1 MARKKSKGHKKTNKP
16 KKSKKQ
22 LQEELEA
29 KQELKGKIWREIS
42 GILQITIAVFLI
54 VAATGL
60 AGSAGNWLLGALKSV
75 IGLAAYLLPVI
86 LIANAWVLFQPS
98 KYKLTIANIAGEL
111 GVLIFSAGIFAFVFQ
126 STSSDIQVLSNQ
138 GGLVG
143 YGLYT
148 TISPILNR
156 YLVIFIFAAFTAICL
171 VIAAQARLVDIIKKF
186 LSIFSI
192 GRKKGD
198 DEVNEEKEPK
208 LQINTK
214 LPIKGTIGAD
224 EPKAKEKEEALTLMA
239 DKNWKY
245 PSLDLLESDGSK
257 ADAGDVKENAKIIHN
272 TLAHFGIEVSMA
284 DVNIGPTVA
293 QYSLKPPDG
302 VKLNKITTLDRDLAL
317 ALAAH
322 PIRIEAPIPGKS
334 LVGVEVPN
342 KKAAMVRLKDIL
354 GSKDMDAYKGKLSFV
369 LGRDVTGE
377 IVVGDLAKMPH
388 LLVAGA
394 TGSGKSVMINAL
406 IASLLYRNS
415 PSELKLILV
424 DPKRVELTPYNGIPH
439 LLAPVIVEP
448 DRTVSALKWA
458 VAEMER
464 RYRLFAETNNK
475 NIADYTVS
483 HREDAMPSIVVL
495 IDELAD
501 LMMVAAK
508 EVEGLVVRLAQMGRA
523 AGMHLVLATQR
534 PDVNVITGIIKANIP
549 SRIALRTASQIDSRT
564 ILDQMGAEKLVGNG
578 DMLFLDPDFT
588 KPKRIQ
594 GVFTSNKEIENI
606 NKFLIEQ
613 RTAEYN
619 EEVTAQAVK
628 LGGGGGGSIDASD
641 DPMLNQAIEVVL
653 QNGKASASVLQRRLR
668 VGYARAARLIDMLE
682 EQGVVG
688 PADGARPREVLI
700 SSMEDVG
707 GGAPE
712 QE

>member
-1 MARKKSKGHKKTNKP
+1 MASKKKH
-16 KKSKKQ
+16 KKSKKPVKPQ
-22 LQEELEA
+22 KSKKELQQEA
-29 KQELKGKIWREIS
+29 EARQELKHKIAREIS
-42 GILQITIAVFLI
+42 AILQITLAVFLV

-60 AGSAGNWLLGALKSV
+60 AGSAGTWLLNMLKSLF
-75 IGLAAYLLPVI
+75 GLAAYAVPLILL
-86 LIANAWVLFQPS
+86 ANAWVLFQPS
-98 KYKLTIANIAGEL
+98 KYKLTVANIAGEL
-111 GVLIFSAGIFAFVFQ
+111 GVLIFLAGIFGFIFM
-126 STSSDIQVLSNQ
+126 SGSSDIQVLINQ

-171 VIAAQARLVDIIKKF
+171 VIAAQARLVDIIRK
-186 LSIFSI
+186 LSHPF
-192 GRKKGD
+192 GRKS
-198 DEVNEEKEPK
+198 EEAEEEKEPK

-214 LPIKGTIGAD
+214 LPIKGTIGNE
-224 EPKAKEKEEALTLMA
+224 EPKPKEKEEALTLMA

-245 PSLDLLESDGSK
+245 PGLELLESDGSK
-257 ADAGDVKENAKIIHN
+257 ADAGDVKENAKVIHN
-272 TLAHFGIEVSMA
+272 TLAHFGIEVQMA

-354 GSKDMDAYKGKLSFV
+354 GSKDMDAYKAKLSFV

-377 IVVGDLAKMPH
+377 IMVADLAKMPH

-406 IASLLYRNS
+406 ITSLLYRNS

-448 DRTVSALKWA
+448 DRTISALKWA

-475 NIADYTVS
+475 NIADYNVS

-594 GVFTSNKEIENI
+594 GVFTSNKEIENV
-606 NKFLIEQ
+606 NTFLREQ
-613 RTAEYN
+613 RAAEYN
-619 EEVTAQAVK
+619 EEVTTQSVK
-628 LGGGGGGSIDASD
+628 MPGGGGGSIDDSD

-668 VGYARAARLIDMLE
+668 VGYARAARLIDILE
-682 EQGVVG
+682 EQGIVG

-700 SSMEDVG
+700 SSMEEVG

-712 QE
+712 QSE

>member
-1 MARKKSKGHKKTNKP
+1 MASKKKH
-16 KKSKKQ
+16 KKSKKPVKPQ
-22 LQEELEA
+22 KSKKELQQEA
-29 KQELKGKIWREIS
+29 EARQELKHKIAREIS
-42 GILQITIAVFLI
+42 AILQITLAVFLV

-60 AGSAGNWLLGALKSV
+60 AGSAGTWLLNMLKSLF
-75 IGLAAYLLPVI
+75 GLAAYAVPLILL
-86 LIANAWVLFQPS
+86 ANAWVLFQPS
-98 KYKLTIANIAGEL
+98 KYKLTVANIAGEL
-111 GVLIFSAGIFAFVFQ
+111 GVLIFLAGIFGFIFM
-126 STSSDIQVLSNQ
+126 SGSSDIQVLINQ

-171 VIAAQARLVDIIKKF
+171 VIAAQARLVDIIRK
-186 LSIFSI
+186 LSHPF
-192 GRKKGD
+192 GRKSEEG
-198 DEVNEEKEPK
+198 EEEKEPK

-214 LPIKGTIGAD
+214 LPIKGTIGNE
-224 EPKAKEKEEALTLMA
+224 EPKPKEKEEALTLMA

-245 PSLDLLESDGSK
+245 PGLELLESDGSK
-257 ADAGDVKENAKIIHN
+257 ADAGDVKENAKVIHN
-272 TLAHFGIEVSMA
+272 TLAHFGIEVQMA

-354 GSKDMDAYKGKLSFV
+354 GSKDMDAYKAKLSFV

-377 IVVGDLAKMPH
+377 IMVADLAKMPH

-406 IASLLYRNS
+406 ITSLLYRNS

-448 DRTVSALKWA
+448 DRTISALKWA

-475 NIADYTVS
+475 NIADYNVS

-594 GVFTSNKEIENI
+594 GVFTSNKEIENV
-606 NKFLIEQ
+606 NTFLREQ
-613 RTAEYN
+613 RAAEYN
-619 EEVTAQAVK
+619 EEVTTQSVK
-628 LGGGGGGSIDASD
+628 MPGGGGGSIDDSD

-668 VGYARAARLIDMLE
+668 VGYARAARLIDILE
-682 EQGVVG
+682 EQGIVG

-700 SSMEDVG
+700 SSMEEVG

-712 QE
+712 QSE

>member
-1 MARKKSKGHKKTNKP
+1 MASKKKH
-16 KKSKKQ
+16 KKSKKPVKPQ
-22 LQEELEA
+22 KSKKELQQEA
-29 KQELKGKIWREIS
+29 EARQELKHKIAREIS
-42 GILQITIAVFLI
+42 AILQITLAVFLV

-60 AGSAGNWLLGALKSV
+60 AGSAGTWLLNMLKSLF
-75 IGLAAYLLPVI
+75 GLAAYAVPLILL
-86 LIANAWVLFQPS
+86 ANAWVLFQPS
-98 KYKLTIANIAGEL
+98 KYKLTVANIAGEL
-111 GVLIFSAGIFAFVFQ
+111 GVLIFLAGIFGFIFM
-126 STSSDIQVLSNQ
+126 SGSSDIQVLINQ

-156 YLVIFIFAAFTAICL
+156 YLVIFIFAAFAAICL
-171 VIAAQARLVDIIKKF
+171 VIAAQARLVDIIRKVF
-186 LSIFSI
+186 HPF
-192 GRKKGD
+192 GRKPEEG
-198 DEVNEEKEPK
+198 EEEKEPK

-214 LPIKGTIGAD
+214 LPIKGTIGNE
-224 EPKAKEKEEALTLMA
+224 EPKPKEKEEALTLMA

-245 PSLDLLESDGSK
+245 PGLELLESDGSK
-257 ADAGDVKENAKIIHN
+257 ADAGDVKENAKVIHN
-272 TLAHFGIEVSMA
+272 TLAHFGIEVQMA

-354 GSKDMDAYKGKLSFV
+354 GSKDMDAYKAKLSFV

-377 IVVGDLAKMPH
+377 IMVADLAKMPH

-406 IASLLYRNS
+406 ITSLLYRNS

-448 DRTVSALKWA
+448 DRTISALKWA

-475 NIADYTVS
+475 NIADYNVS

-594 GVFTSNKEIENI
+594 GVFTSNKEIENV
-606 NKFLIEQ
+606 NTFLREQ
-613 RTAEYN
+613 RAAEYN
-619 EEVTAQAVK
+619 EEVTTQSVK
-628 LGGGGGGSIDASD
+628 MPGGGGGSIDDSD

-668 VGYARAARLIDMLE
+668 VGYARAARLIDILE
-682 EQGVVG
+682 EQGIVG

-700 SSMEDVG
+700 SSMEEVG

-712 QE
+712 QSE

>member
-1 MARKKSKGHKKTNKP
+1 
-16 KKSKKQ
+16 
-22 LQEELEA
+22 
-29 KQELKGKIWREIS
+29 
-42 GILQITIAVFLI
+42 
-54 VAATGL
+54 
-60 AGSAGNWLLGALKSV
+60 
-75 IGLAAYLLPVI
+75 
-86 LIANAWVLFQPS
+86 
-98 KYKLTIANIAGEL
+98 
-111 GVLIFSAGIFAFVFQ
+111 
-126 STSSDIQVLSNQ
+126 
-138 GGLVG
+138 
-143 YGLYT
+143 
-148 TISPILNR
+148 
-156 YLVIFIFAAFTAICL
+156 
-171 VIAAQARLVDIIKKF
+171 
-186 LSIFSI
+186 
-192 GRKKGD
+192 
-198 DEVNEEKEPK
+198 
-208 LQINTK
+208 
-214 LPIKGTIGAD
+214 
-224 EPKAKEKEEALTLMA
+224 
-239 DKNWKY
+239 
-245 PSLDLLESDGSK
+245 
-257 ADAGDVKENAKIIHN
+257 
-272 TLAHFGIEVSMA
+272 
-284 DVNIGPTVA
+284 
-293 QYSLKPPDG
+293 
-302 VKLNKITTLDRDLAL
+302 
-317 ALAAH
+317 
-322 PIRIEAPIPGKS
+322 
-334 LVGVEVPN
+334 VEVPN

-354 GSKDMDAYKGKLSFV
+354 GSKDMDAYKAKLSFV

-377 IVVGDLAKMPH
+377 IMVADLAKMPH

-406 IASLLYRNS
+406 ITSLLYRNS

-448 DRTVSALKWA
+448 DRTISALKWA

-475 NIADYTVS
+475 NIADYNVS

-594 GVFTSNKEIENI
+594 GVFTSNKEIENV
-606 NKFLIEQ
+606 NTFLREQ
-613 RTAEYN
+613 RAAEYN
-619 EEVTAQAVK
+619 EEVTTQSVK
-628 LGGGGGGSIDASD
+628 MPGGGGGSIDDSD

-668 VGYARAARLIDMLE
+668 VGYARAARLIDILE
-682 EQGVVG
+682 EQGIVG

-700 SSMEDVG
+700 SSMEEVG

-712 QE
+712 QSE

>member
-1 MARKKSKGHKKTNKP
+1 MARKKKN
-16 KKSKKQ
+16 KKSKKPVKPQ
-22 LQEELEA
+22 KSKKELQQEA
-29 KQELKGKIWREIS
+29 EARQELKHKIAREIS
-42 GILQITIAVFLI
+42 AILQITLAVFLV

-60 AGSAGNWLLGALKSV
+60 AGSAGTWLLNMLKSLF
-75 IGLAAYLLPVI
+75 GLAAYAVPLILL
-86 LIANAWVLFQPS
+86 ANAWVLFQPS
-98 KYKLTIANIAGEL
+98 KYKLTVANIAGEL
-111 GVLIFSAGIFAFVFQ
+111 GVLIFLAGIFGFIFM
-126 STSSDIQVLSNQ
+126 SGSSDIQVLINQ

-171 VIAAQARLVDIIKKF
+171 VIAAQARLVDIIRK
-186 LSIFSI
+186 LSHPF
-192 GRKKGD
+192 GRKSEEG
-198 DEVNEEKEPK
+198 EEEKEPK

-214 LPIKGTIGAD
+214 LPIKGTIGNE
-224 EPKAKEKEEALTLMA
+224 EPKPKEKEEALTLMA

-245 PSLDLLESDGSK
+245 PGLELLESDGSK
-257 ADAGDVKENAKIIHN
+257 ADAGDVKENAKVIHN
-272 TLAHFGIEVSMA
+272 TLAHFGIEVQMA

-354 GSKDMDAYKGKLSFV
+354 GSKDMDAYKAKLSFV

-377 IVVGDLAKMPH
+377 IMVADLAKMPH

-406 IASLLYRNS
+406 ITSLLYRNS

-448 DRTVSALKWA
+448 DRTISALKWA

-475 NIADYTVS
+475 NIADYNVS

-594 GVFTSNKEIENI
+594 GVFTSNKEIENV
-606 NKFLIEQ
+606 NTFLREQ
-613 RTAEYN
+613 RAAEYN
-619 EEVTAQAVK
+619 EEVTTQSVK
-628 LGGGGGGSIDASD
+628 MPGGGGGSIDDSD

-668 VGYARAARLIDMLE
+668 VGYARAARLIDILE
-682 EQGVVG
+682 EQGIVG

-700 SSMEDVG
+700 SSMEEVG

-712 QE
+712 QSE

>member
-1 MARKKSKGHKKTNKP
+1 MARKKHKGHRKASKP

-29 KQELKGKIWREIS
+29 RQELKGKIWREIS
-42 GILQITIAVFLI
+42 AILQITIAVFLI

-60 AGSAGNWLLGALKSV
+60 AGSAGSWLLGAIKSI
-75 IGLAAYLLPVI
+75 IGLAAYLLPLI

-111 GVLIFSAGIFAFVFQ
+111 GVLIFSAGILAFVFQ
-126 STSSDIQVLSNQ
+126 SDSSDIQVLSNQ
-138 GGLVG
+138 GGLLG

-156 YLVIFIFAAFTAICL
+156 YLVIFIFAAFAAICL
-171 VIAAQARLVDIIKKF
+171 VIAAQARLVDILRKF
-186 LSIFSI
+186 LRMFGI
-192 GRKKGD
+192 GRKGD
-198 DEVNEEKEPK
+198 DEVTEEKEPK

-214 LPIKGTIGAD
+214 LPIKGTIGD
-224 EPKAKEKEEALTLMA
+224 EPKIKEKEEALTLMA

-245 PSLDLLESDGSK
+245 PGLDLLESDGSK

-272 TLAHFGIEVSMA
+272 TLAHFGIDVSMA

-354 GSKDMDAYKGKLSFV
+354 GSKDMAPYKAKLSFV

-464 RYRLFAETNNK
+464 RYRLFAETTNK
-475 NIADYTVS
+475 NIVDYNLS
-483 HREDAMPSIVVL
+483 HREDAMPAIVVL

-578 DMLFLDPDFT
+578 DMLFLDPDYT

-613 RTAEYN
+613 RAAEYN

-628 LGGGGGGSIDASD
+628 LGGGGRSGSIDTGD
-641 DPMLNQAIEVVL
+641 DPMLSQAIEVVL

-682 EQGVVG
+682 EQGIVG